1 MKTNIILIACLGIV
15 AFFSSVV
22 NDNPQ
27 LKQAE
32 WLIGTWENQSQ
43 RGTIYEKWS
52 KISDLEF
59 SGKSF
64 ALAENDTI
72 VFETL
77 QLIEKQDGIFYIP
90 TVKNQNDGQP
100 VSFSLKKISET
111 ELFFENPEHDFPQYI
126 SYTRVLP
133 DSLIAE
139 ISGMRGGQERKITF
153 RMRKV
158 EK

>member
-1 MKTNIILIACLGIV
+1 MKLNIILIACLAMT
-15 AFFSSVV
+15 AFLSSPV
-22 NDNPQ
+22 NDKSQ

-32 WLIGTWENQSQ
+32 WLIGTWENQTQ
-43 RGTIYEKWS
+43 RGTIYETWS
-52 KISDLEF
+52 KVSDLEF
-59 SGKSF
+59 SGKSY

-77 QLIEKQDGIFYIP
+77 QLIEKQDGVFYIP

-100 VSFSLKKISET
+100 VSFSLKKITET
-111 ELFFENPEHDFPQYI
+111 ELFFENPEHDFPQVI

-158 EK
+158 RK